1 MAESRAE
8 REGRGDRGYL
18 LHAFALH
25 ALDYL
30 GLYFGLF
37 QGLSQRQSVG
47 SGCVLMALPESGDRW
62 SSGVEEPCEVKR
74 RVS

>member
-30 GLYFGLF
+30 GLYLGLF

-47 SGCVLMALPESGDRW
+47 SGCVLMALPESGDR
-62 SSGVEEPCEVKR
+62 
-74 RVS
+74 RVLRSLVR